1 MFQVEGKFIRSQ
13 YQPFNKCMDV
23 HLHKC
28 NPFHKL
34 QALEYAKLQLPGTSA
49 LISIT
54 TCCQRQG
61 FKFKTIAELN
71 FKI

>member
-1 MFQVEGKFIRSQ
+1 MFQVEGKLLGEFIRSK
-13 YQPFNKCMDV
+13 YQPF

-34 QALEYAKLQLPGTSA
+34 QALEYSKLQLPGTSA

-54 TCCQRQG
+54 TYCQRQG

-71 FKI
+71 IKI

>member
-1 MFQVEGKFIRSQ
+1 
-13 YQPFNKCMDV
+13 MDV

-54 TCCQRQG
+54 TYCQRQG